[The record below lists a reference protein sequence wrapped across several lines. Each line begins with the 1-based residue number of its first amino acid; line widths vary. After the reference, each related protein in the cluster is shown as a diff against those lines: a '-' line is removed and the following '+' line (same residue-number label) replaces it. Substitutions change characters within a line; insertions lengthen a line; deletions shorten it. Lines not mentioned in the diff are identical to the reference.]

1 MKQSSDLTS
10 EFNPAPAIT
19 LAPAESIPVTKQRH
33 DELDAQLS
41 QPHLTVE
48 LTPQG
53 SVLNDIRSE
62 NDQRIAAEL
71 AYIQSRLDK
80 RRNRAVDNFNM
91 AHDGP
96 RASHLWPRRKM

>member
-10 EFNPAPAIT
+10 EFNSAPAIT
-19 LAPAESIPVTKQRH
+19 PAPAESIPVTKQRH

-53 SVLNDIRSE
+53 SLFNEIRSE
-62 NDQRIAAEL
+62 NDRRIAAEL
-71 AYIQSRLDK
+71 EYIRVRLDR
-80 RRNRAVDNFNM
+80 RRNRAVDNFHM

-96 RASHLWPRRKM
+96 QGSSLRPRMKM

>member
-1 MKQSSDLTS
+1 MKQSSDLSS
-10 EFNPAPAIT
+10 EFNPAPA
-19 LAPAESIPVTKQRH
+19 PAESMPVTKQRH
-33 DELDAQLS
+33 DELEARLT

-53 SVLNDIRSE
+53 SLLNDIRAE
-62 NDQRIAAEL
+62 RDRRIAAEM

-80 RRNRAVDNFNM
+80 RREIKDRFHM

-96 RASHLWPRRKM
+96 WGEHLKPRMKM